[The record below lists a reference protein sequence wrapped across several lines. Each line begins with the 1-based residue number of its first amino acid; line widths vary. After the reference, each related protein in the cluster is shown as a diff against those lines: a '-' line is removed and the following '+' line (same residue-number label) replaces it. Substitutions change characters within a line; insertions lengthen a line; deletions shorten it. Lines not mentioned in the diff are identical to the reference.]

1 MNRASISSVLLAI
14 GVVIATPMLLAG
26 QWSSLRKDGLHDPSN
41 PAVRVLQE
49 PAESLSLLAP
59 DTAGN
64 NVDWTAA
71 VRLGQISP
79 RASLDNSRDT
89 EILDTVVVMKNSLT
103 LLPVTFPHEAHTA
116 WMSCA
121 MCHDGIFVAENDA
134 NDITMAKILAGEYCG
149 VCHGAVSFPLTECN
163 RCHDV
168 SRQTLS
174 PAVNGDATVQRQ

>member
-1 MNRASISSVLLAI
+1 MNRAHIPVVLLAI
-14 GVVIATPMLLAG
+14 GVIMATPMLLAG
-26 QWSSLRKDGLHDPSN
+26 QCSSLKKDGLHDPSN

-49 PAESLSLLAP
+49 PADSLSVLAP

-64 NVDWTAA
+64 DVYWAAA

-89 EILDTVVVMKNSLT
+89 EILDTVVIMKNSLT

-134 NDITMAKILAGEYCG
+134 NDITMVKILAGEYCG

-168 SRQTLS
+168 SRQTQAPLVS
-174 PAVNGDATVQRQ
+174 DDAMVQQQ

>member
-1 MNRASISSVLLAI
+1 MA
-14 GVVIATPMLLAG
+14 
-26 QWSSLRKDGLHDPSN
+26 
-41 PAVRVLQE
+41 
-49 PAESLSLLAP
+49 
-59 DTAGN
+59 
-64 NVDWTAA
+64 
-71 VRLGQISP
+71 P
-79 RASLDNSRDT
+79 RASLDNSRET
-89 EILDTVVVMKNSLT
+89 EILDTVVIMKNSLT

-163 RCHDV
+163 RCHSV
-168 SRQTLS
+168 QRQTQA

>member
-1 MNRASISSVLLAI
+1 MNRAHIPGVLLAI
-14 GVVIATPMLLAG
+14 SVVMATPILLAG
-26 QWSSLRKDGLHDPSN
+26 QWSSLKKDGLHDPSN

-64 NVDWTAA
+64 DVDWAAA

-79 RASLDNSRDT
+79 RASLDGSRDT

-134 NDITMAKILAGEYCG
+134 NDITMSKILAGEYCG

-168 SRQTLS
+168 SRQTQV
-174 PAVNGDATVQRQ
+174 PALDGDATVQRQ

>member
-1 MNRASISSVLLAI
+1 MNRARIPSYLLAI
-14 GVVIATPMLLAG
+14 SAVIATPMLLAG
-26 QWSSLRKDGLHDPSN
+26 QWSSLKKDGLHDPSN

-49 PAESLSLLAP
+49 PADSLSVLAP

-64 NVDWTAA
+64 NVDWAAA
-71 VRLGQISP
+71 VRLGQIAP

-89 EILDTVVVMKNSLT
+89 EILDTVVIMKNSLT

-121 MCHDGIFVAENDA
+121 MCHDGIFVAENGA
-134 NDITMAKILAGEYCG
+134 NDIDMSKILAGEYCG

-168 SRQTLS
+168 SRQTQAPVVS
-174 PAVNGDATVQRQ
+174 GDAMVPQQ